1 MSKYAWLLVMV
12 FLLVTIIMVYKSSG
26 IYVSPLE
33 RINRD
38 GVEQQETE
46 ILPYG
51 H

>member
-12 FLLVTIIMVYKSSG
+12 FLVVTIIMVYKSGG